1 MNPTS
6 DTPTDELRNVELKFS
21 RFGIRRNGDTPGPRS
36 IFWLATAVLTYVSPA
51 RGKQRVELP
60 ELGFLTTAQKKK
72 VRLHL
77 CPSLFL
83 VQSPAGDYHFY
94 NTRGEHLG
102 SVPADDAG
110 TFDTFAVDAVLPP
123 LRFIGA
129 TFRKGNEMRLFSPQ
143 GELMSTYPATEED

>member
-6 DTPTDELRNVELKFS
+6 GTPTDELRNVELKFS
-21 RFGIRRNGDTPGPRS
+21 RFGIRRIGDTTGPRS
-36 IFWLATAVLTYVSPA
+36 IFWMVTAVLTYVSPT

-60 ELGFLTTAQKKK
+60 ELGPLTTAQKKK
-72 VRLHL
+72 VRVNL

-94 NTRGEHLG
+94 NARGTHQG
-102 SVPADDAG
+102 SVSANDAG
-110 TFDTFAVDAVLPP
+110 AFDTFAVDAVLPP

>member
-21 RFGIRRNGDTPGPRS
+21 RFGIRDIDDPTGQRS

-72 VRLHL
+72 VRVHL
-77 CPSLFL
+77 CPALFL
-83 VQSPAGDYHFY
+83 VESPAGDYHFY
-94 NTRGEHLG
+94 NAEGEHQG
-102 SVPADDAG
+102 SIPANDAG
-110 TFDTFAVDAVLPP
+110 TFDTFAVDAALPP

-129 TFRKGNEMRLFSPQ
+129 TFHKGNEMRLFSPQ
-143 GELMSTYPATEED
+143 GALMSTYPATEEE

>member
-6 DTPTDELRNVELKFS
+6 HTPTDELRNAELKFS
-21 RFGIRRNGDTPGPRS
+21 RFGIRDIDDPTGQRS

-72 VRLHL
+72 VRVYL

-94 NTRGEHLG
+94 NAQGMHQG
-102 SVPADDAG
+102 SVCANDAG
-110 TFDTFAVDAVLPP
+110 SFDTFAVDAVLPP

-143 GELMSTYPATEED
+143 GELLSHYPAAEEE

>member
-6 DTPTDELRNVELKFS
+6 HTPTDELRNAELKFS
-21 RFGIRRNGDTPGPRS
+21 RFGIRDIDDPTGKRS
-36 IFWLATAVLTYVSPA
+36 IFWLPIAVLTYVSPA

-72 VRLHL
+72 VCVYL
-77 CPSLFL
+77 CPALFL

-94 NTRGEHLG
+94 NAEGEHQG

-110 TFDTFAVDAVLPP
+110 TFDTFAVDAALPP
-123 LRFIGA
+123 LRFLGA

-143 GELMSTYPATEED
+143 GELLSHYPAPEEE

>member
-6 DTPTDELRNVELKFS
+6 HTPTDELRNAELKFS
-21 RFGIRRNGDTPGPRS
+21 RFGIRDIDDPTGKRS

-60 ELGFLTTAQKKK
+60 ELGPLTTAQKKK
-72 VRLHL
+72 VRVNL
-77 CPSLFL
+77 CPALFL

-94 NTRGEHLG
+94 NAEGEHQG

-110 TFDTFAVDAVLPP
+110 TFDTFAVDAALPP

-143 GELMSTYPATEED
+143 GELMNTYPATEED